1 MTQAQH
7 DELLTQRMDQFET
20 WVKDHAQQHREL
32 FRVFAAAAVSVVIA
46 EATTITGLIIALCR

>member
-7 DELLTQRMDQFET
+7 DELLAQRMDQFEL

-32 FRVFAAAAVSVVIA
+32 FRIFATAAVSVVLA
-46 EATTITGLIIALCR
+46 EATTVVGLIIALCR